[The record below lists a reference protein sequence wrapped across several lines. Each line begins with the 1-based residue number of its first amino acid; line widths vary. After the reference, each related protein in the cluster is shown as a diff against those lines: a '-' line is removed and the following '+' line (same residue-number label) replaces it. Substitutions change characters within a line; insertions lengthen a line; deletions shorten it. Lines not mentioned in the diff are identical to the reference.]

1 MVKQDVKRN
10 GRGQIVSY
18 ELNPVS
24 YGEVL
29 LSNTNFQNVE
39 KYGRLSF
46 EANVDFRIVE
56 FANSDI
62 LIDPMVDLGFVP
74 QPPPTETSRQS
85 VRSPQPPPAGLSGA
99 PSPGRTNL
107 PGSGGSVGS
116 GGLGGAPSPG
126 PPTGPTGA
134 PGGDGGGS
142 GGPPGARAP
151 RS

>member
-62 LIDPMVDLGFVP
+62 LIDPMVDLGFVLFTV
-74 QPPPTETSRQS
+74 Q
-85 VRSPQPPPAGLSGA
+85 AGLGD
-99 PSPGRTNL
+99 G
-107 PGSGGSVGS
+107 PGSD
-116 GGLGGAPSPG
+116 GLGGSSNTFPFGEAGVDMFEYRVFTRPDGATIPYSW
-126 PPTGPTGA
+126 TGTFWQ
-134 PGGDGGGS
+134 
-142 GGPPGARAP
+142 RQ
-151 RS
+151 

>member
-18 ELNPVS
+18 ELNSVS

-56 FANSDI
+56 FSQNKFVLSGFNNEIDTPESGVSTSIINSDI
-62 LIDPMVDLGFVP
+62 LIDPMVDLGFVLFTV
-74 QPPPTETSRQS
+74 Q
-85 VRSPQPPPAGLSGA
+85 L
-99 PSPGRTNL
+99 
-107 PGSGGSVGS
+107 
-116 GGLGGAPSPG
+116 
-126 PPTGPTGA
+126 
-134 PGGDGGGS
+134 
-142 GGPPGARAP
+142 
-151 RS
+151 